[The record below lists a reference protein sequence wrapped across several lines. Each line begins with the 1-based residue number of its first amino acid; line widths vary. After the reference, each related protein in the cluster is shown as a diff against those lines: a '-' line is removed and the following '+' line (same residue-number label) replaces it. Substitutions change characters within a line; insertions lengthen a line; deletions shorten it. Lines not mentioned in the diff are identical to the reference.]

1 MFSDVS
7 VSFNYDYDIVAV
19 SNYIP
24 YRSVDIMVVCL
35 KTGGLDSVYGY
46 FWVQGSV
53 PRTKGRFRKFYGVSI
68 LDNF

>member
-24 YRSVDIMVVCL
+24 FRSVDIMVVCL
-35 KTGGLDSVYGY
+35 KLPGSFFTITKENQPGYGKLGSDPGL
-46 FWVQGSV
+46 
-53 PRTKGRFRKFYGVSI
+53 
-68 LDNF
+68 